1 MKKIGIIGG
10 GASGLAAAITAAKQK
25 DTEVYILEHKEQAGK
40 KLLSTGNGRCNLT
53 NEKMDSSF
61 FRSSEIKC
69 VEAVLEQFGYE
80 DAIHFFEELGLM
92 MRKRN
97 GYIYPRCEQAA
108 VVRELLVREAERLGV
123 KIYTGVHV
131 TEVFPGRKGF
141 KISAGQETF
150 SADRVILACGGCAA
164 KVLGS
169 DGSGYRIAKSL
180 GHSLV
185 PVVPALVQLKIG
197 DNPLKAAAGVRTEAS
212 VSAYVDGNNVASD
225 TGELQITDY
234 GISGIPV
241 FQISRYIGKAL
252 YKKQKAKAVID
263 FLPSMEEAEFAK
275 YLMKRLSGREKMKA
289 ADFLAGIFN
298 SKLTGCL
305 LSLSGIITKRRAW
318 ELKEEDIWRFTRQCK
333 HTVLS
338 IQDTRGFDNAQV
350 CAGGVSLQEIDWR
363 TMESCYVKGLYITG
377 ELLDADGMCGGYN
390 LQWAWASGALA
401 GRAAGNL

>member
-141 KISAGQETF
+141 KISACQETF

-252 YKKQKAKAVID
+252 YKKQKAKAAID

-289 ADFLAGIFN
+289 ADFL
-298 SKLTGCL
+298 
-305 LSLSGIITKRRAW
+305 
-318 ELKEEDIWRFTRQCK
+318 EEDIRRFTRQCK

-363 TMESCYVKGLYITG
+363 TMESCYVKGLYLTG